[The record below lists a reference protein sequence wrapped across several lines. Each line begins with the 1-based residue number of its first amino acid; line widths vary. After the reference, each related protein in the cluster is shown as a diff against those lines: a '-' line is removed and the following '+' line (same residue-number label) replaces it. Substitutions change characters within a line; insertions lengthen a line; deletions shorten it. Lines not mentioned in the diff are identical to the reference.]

1 MEIQAIHAIK
11 SVSLSIKKQS
21 SEVTTLRFKSQSES
35 FSIDL
40 KPPGKVSWCDII
52 ASTKTWPKFLQTTS

>member
-11 SVSLSIKKQS
+11 NVSLSIKKQS
-21 SEVTTLRFKSQSES
+21 SEVTTLQFKSQSES

-52 ASTKTWPKFLQTTS
+52 ASTKT